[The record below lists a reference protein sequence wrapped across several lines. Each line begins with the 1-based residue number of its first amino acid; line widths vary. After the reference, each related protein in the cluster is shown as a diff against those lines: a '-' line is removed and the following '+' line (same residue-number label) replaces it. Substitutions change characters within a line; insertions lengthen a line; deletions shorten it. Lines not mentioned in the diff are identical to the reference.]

1 MRSIYRAHLRT
12 PYYIAHRIHTKWSN
26 FILHRRTKNPVT
38 TRNLISFGIVLALLN
53 GERVWAQVR
62 GSDDY
67 LSSESA
73 SDGGGSSKS
82 STDVNRTVNGGGG
95 GSSGGEIIPMQ
106 RMGTTHE
113 PTCEELRAMWRFS
126 KRQSRA
132 AEITNEIPTYRDPFA
147 FNVWEPLMFPKTRS
161 VGGMRVSRY
170 RDANRPVYG
179 RVVTKEPLAQY
190 RAMAARNRMMDN
202 IAKYYGAES
211 RVKTGAAA
219 RKYAN
224 SQTRRPLVVFNNADD
239 EMGKGYEGTP
249 KDMIS
254 GGTMPNSPIPQR
266 GSFQR
271 LKELVWTQRARELA
285 QQRRTEELAARA
297 AVLKEIANGQSH
309 SITSTYQKSSM
320 ANLDDDSN
328 QRLDYDQGIPVVRQS
343 QENPLAASGYLIGG
357 QPRSHFRER
366 NRAIMRQVSNSYR

>member
-1 MRSIYRAHLRT
+1 MRGIYRAHLGR
-12 PYYIAHRIHTKWSN
+12 PYYIADRIHTKWNS
-26 FILHRRTKNPVT
+26 FISLRRTKNPVT

-67 LSSESA
+67 LSSESTG
-73 SDGGGSSKS
+73 DGSKS
-82 STDVNRTVNGGGG
+82 SSDVNRTVNGGGG
-95 GSSGGEIIPMQ
+95 TGGEIIPMQ
-106 RMGTTHE
+106 RMGSAHE

-170 RDANRPVYG
+170 RDATRPVYG
-179 RVVTKEPLAQY
+179 RVVHKEPIARY
-190 RAMAARNRMMDN
+190 RDMAARNRLFDN
-202 IAKYYGAES
+202 IAKHYGAES
-211 RVKTGAAA
+211 RVNTGAVA
-219 RKYAN
+219 RKIAN
-224 SQTRRPLVVFNNADD
+224 TQRRPLIVFRKMDGGD
-239 EMGKGYEGTP
+239 EEMGKNLEGIP
-249 KDMIS
+249 KDSS
-254 GGTMPNSPIPQR
+254 GTIQNALTPQR

-285 QQRRTEELAARA
+285 QQRRAEELAARA

-320 ANLDDDSN
+320 ANLDDDNN
-328 QRLDYDQGIPVVRQS
+328 QRLDYDQGIPIVRQT
-343 QENPLAASGYLIGG
+343 QDGPLAASAYLMGA